1 MSVQGED
8 QFLEVVVEPRFSRGQ
23 AERNSQSSRWSVE
36 YARSTWSERD
46 MEAVV
51 RFRRDECRVATSVVP
66 VMTGVTA
73 AIVSD
78 AAITPRVPGG
88 VLMMHSDSKFGE
100 NIGTYISIFGGQ
112 VISIVLMIV
121 LIVHGYLN
129 GDISSLVVAVV
140 LCAFTLMW
148 FMTYL
153 RNRRSK
159 WSGLVDMINGEY
171 KLSPVNRLASYP
183 SFISFFVVVV
193 FVGWKM
199 LGAAD
204 GAMSWRRKATT
215 VLVVGC
221 IGIVVYI
228 AEALRPWKIGSSG

>member
-1 MSVQGED
+1 
-8 QFLEVVVEPRFSRGQ
+8 
-23 AERNSQSSRWSVE
+23 
-36 YARSTWSERD
+36 
-46 MEAVV
+46 
-51 RFRRDECRVATSVVP
+51 
-66 VMTGVTA
+66 
-73 AIVSD
+73 
-78 AAITPRVPGG
+78 
-88 VLMMHSDSKFGE
+88 
-100 NIGTYISIFGGQ
+100 
-112 VISIVLMIV
+112 MIV
-121 LIVHGYLN
+121 LIVHGFLN
-129 GDISSLVVAVV
+129 EDISSLVVAVV

-159 WSGLVDMINGEY
+159 WSAPADMINGEY

-183 SFISFFVVVV
+183 SFISFFMVVV

-204 GAMSWRRKATT
+204 GVMSWRRKATT

-228 AEALRPWKIGSSG
+228 AEALRPWKIRVTDDEVMLFRYGTVSRITRDSLSHPRGTSLQGVVVDGEMVAGKGTAGAPARCVVDFPLRGWKAVDATTAHTQV